1 MLLLLLLLI
10 PLLVNCN
17 LSRLQWLLDLL
28 ARDCRL
34 QWLLDLL
41 ARDCCVMLTPVCK
54 YCLNVSEERENV
66 CANTCINLTLLHV
79 FIR

>member
-28 ARDCRL
+28 ARDC
-34 QWLLDLL
+34 
-41 ARDCCVMLTPVCK
+41 CVMLTPVCN

-66 CANTCINLTLLHV
+66 QIHVLTSHCYTCLFAKLW
-79 FIR
+79 F

>member
-10 PLLVNCN
+10 PILVNCN
-17 LSRLQWLLDLL
+17 LS
-28 ARDCRL
+28 RL